1 MTLPA
6 PEIQVLVST
15 MNRHSAAFLKGMNLS
30 TPALVINQTTHTG
43 KLYTDDPSVSVIN
56 SPERG
61 LSRSRNLAIDNAF
74 SPIIVLAD
82 DDITYADD
90 YSAVITK
97 AHRENDNADVI
108 AFIVNREGGDRT
120 KRFSRT
126 ASRLNRLTALRV
138 SSVEI
143 TIKLDRL
150 RRSGVRFDEKF
161 GSGSTYFM
169 GEDVIFINDCIRS
182 GLRIDYIPVEIATVD
197 TRSSSWFKGFD
208 RTYFRAL
215 GAVYRR
221 LFPLLFP
228 LALGQFLVRKHSLY
242 RDKMSIWTAAKF
254 ILQGALESK

>member
-1 MTLPA
+1 MTLSPPA
-6 PEIQVLVST
+6 LQVLVST
-15 MNRHSAAFLKGMNLS
+15 MDRRSTTFLKGLNLS
-30 TPALVINQTTHTG
+30 TPALVINQTTHAD
-43 KLYTDDPSVSVIN
+43 LVYTDDTTISVIN
-56 SPERG
+56 SSERG
-61 LSRSRNLAIDNAF
+61 LSRSRNLAIDNAS

-82 DDITYADD
+82 DDITYTDD
-90 YSAVITK
+90 YAETITT
-97 AHRENDNADVI
+97 AHRENDDADII

-143 TIKLDRL
+143 TVKLERL
-150 RRSGVRFDEKF
+150 RRSGVRFDERF

-169 GEDVIFINDCIRS
+169 GEDIVFINDCIRS
-182 GLRIDYIPVEIATVD
+182 GLRVDYIPVEIATVD
-197 TRSSSWFKGFD
+197 TSSSSWFKGFD

-254 ILQGALESK
+254 VLQGALESK